1 MFNSFVIFVLG
12 ILVSASTFYEYYLL
26 NFRENKD
33 KTRYDSYLITFSAI
47 NNTKDLFEVESCD
60 KRLSVIDTIIT
71 FFVCFEFV
79 GRSYVMPVF
88 YGMINVKRALEGL
101 PKEYFTAK
109 KFFFIRGSSFAAITY
124 VLSL

>member
-1 MFNSFVIFVLG
+1 MLG
-12 ILVSASTFYEYYLL
+12 ALVSASTLYEYYLL

-47 NNTKDLFEVESCD
+47 NNTKDLFEVESCE
-60 KRLSVIDTIIT
+60 KRLSVVDTVVT

-109 KFFFIRGSSFAAITY
+109 KFFFIRGSSFAACTY
-124 VLSL
+124 ILSL